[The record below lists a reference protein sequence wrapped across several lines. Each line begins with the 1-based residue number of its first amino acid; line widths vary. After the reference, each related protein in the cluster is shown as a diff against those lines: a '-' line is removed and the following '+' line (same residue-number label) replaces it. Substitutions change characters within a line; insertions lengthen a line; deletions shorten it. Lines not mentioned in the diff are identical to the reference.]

1 MSKPLISVVV
11 LAKNN
16 ASTLPRLI
24 ESLREF
30 RERGGEM
37 ILVDTGSE
45 DGTQKIAMDGGFL
58 VHHMAGEFD
67 RTITAEMAEELNSK
81 FQRAGEPP
89 LAVAGDKFFDFAK
102 ARNWAAGQASNDWI
116 CNPDSDEVWTKFDI
130 DKVEALMGSGATR
143 FSYNFVYD
151 HNPDG
156 TPSLQFVTDTRLYN
170 KKYWHWECCI
180 HETLTKN
187 AGLETEPVITY
198 VGKDVLFL
206 EHWQV
211 PSPTRKCYLPG
222 MAVAVTENP
231 NHDRHLHYF
240 GRELYY
246 YKRYQTAIQ
255 VLMRHIELSTFPNE
269 KAQSMIF
276 IGDALNESGQRPLAI
291 EWYHKAFQTALRREP
306 LMRLAQIYFAEQDP
320 LRTCIYCEA
329 ALKVGRTGYYGD
341 TEVYYGSLPYQ
352 WLSWAKWN
360 LGDKE
365 GAKAAWKE
373 SFVLN
378 PTDPIILGDKQW
390 YF

>member
-11 LAKNN
+11 LSRNN

-24 ESLREF
+24 DSLKEF

-37 ILVDTGSE
+37 ILVDTGST
-45 DGTQKIAMDGGFL
+45 DGTQEIATAGGFRVL
-58 VHHMAGEFD
+58 DKTGAFD
-67 RTITAEMAEELNSK
+67 RIIDENIAEDVNSK
-81 FQRAGEPP
+81 FQRSGEPP
-89 LAVAGDKFFDFAK
+89 LTSAGDKFFDFAK
-102 ARNWAAGQASNDWI
+102 ARNWAAEQASNGWI
-116 CNPDSDEVWTKFDI
+116 CNPDSDEAWTKFDI
-130 DKVEALMGSGATR
+130 DKVEQMMATGATR
-143 FSYNFVYD
+143 FSYNFVFD

-180 HETLTKN
+180 HETLTRN
-187 AGLETEPVITY
+187 AGLDTEPVITY

-222 MAVAVTENP
+222 MAVAIIENP

-246 YKRYQTAIQ
+246 YKRYKTAIQ
-255 VLMRHIELSTFPNE
+255 VLMRHIDLSTFANE

-276 IGDALNESGQRPLAI
+276 IGDALNESGDRPLAI

-306 LMRLAQIYFAEQDP
+306 LMRLASIYFAEQDP
-320 LRTCIYCEA
+320 ARTAIYCEA
-329 ALKVGRTGYYGD
+329 ALKIARTGYYGD
-341 TEVYYGSLPYQ
+341 TEAYYGSLPYQ

-360 LGDKE
+360 LGDKV
-365 GAKAAWKE
+365 GAREAYKE
-373 SFVLN
+373 SLILN
-378 PTDPIILGDKQW
+378 PEDPIIKGDRQW
-390 YF
+390 YL